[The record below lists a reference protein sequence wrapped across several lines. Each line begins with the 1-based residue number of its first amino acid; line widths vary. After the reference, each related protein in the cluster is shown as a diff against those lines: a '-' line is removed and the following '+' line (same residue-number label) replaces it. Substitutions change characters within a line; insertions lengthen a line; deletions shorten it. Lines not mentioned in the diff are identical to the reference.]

1 MANVITQAEAKE
13 RLGITGTDKDATI
26 TALLPGISRMIERY
40 TGREFTLV
48 AGAASDRTY
57 WYAGGGILEI
67 GDCTSVVSVT
77 VEGHLLSEDEWI
89 AQPQD
94 ALEPV
99 YYWLELAPVRQMSPE
114 MGFTWNLDRFWPRY
128 RAGRRQAQ
136 VTVNATWGYPSGG
149 IPEDIKLAAA
159 WLVSEGLD
167 RAPHGSGVSAESIA
181 EYSISFAQG
190 QGAQA
195 ALPSRVT
202 DVLDSWRRTNI

>member
-1 MANVITQAEAKE
+1 MANLLTQAEAKD
-13 RLGITGTDKDATI
+13 RLGITGTDKDILI
-26 TALLPGISRMIERY
+26 TALLPGVSRMIERY

-48 AGAASDRTY
+48 AGTASDRTY
-57 WYAGGGILEI
+57 WYAGGGVLEI
-67 GDCTSVVSVT
+67 GDCTTVVSVT
-77 VEGHLLSEDEWI
+77 AEDQLLSTDAWI

-99 YYWLELAPVRQMSPE
+99 YYWLELATLGSVSPE
-114 MGFTWNLDRFWPRY
+114 MGFTRNLDRLFPRY
-128 RAGRRQAQ
+128 RAGRRQVS
-136 VTVNATWGYPSGG
+136 VTVNATWGYPPGG

-159 WLVSEGLD
+159 WLISEGLD
-167 RAPHGSGVSAESIA
+167 RSPHGTGVSAESIA

-190 QGAQA
+190 QGAQG